1 LLWGRRNLRNEK
13 FKKLNFSFDINKQQA
28 IIVITLIWLNL
39 YFKTMTDIKQKK
51 ENVKMHL
58 KDLRQ
63 NLKKM
68 HLAVTQ
74 DLTLPQPDEVKKL
87 MYKMDQLLNLIETK

>member
-1 LLWGRRNLRNEK
+1 
-13 FKKLNFSFDINKQQA
+13 
-28 IIVITLIWLNL
+28 
-39 YFKTMTDIKQKK
+39 MTEIQEKK

-68 HLAVTQ
+68 HLEVTEE
-74 DLTLPQPDEVKKL
+74 LILPEPGDVKIL
-87 MYKMDQLLNLIETK
+87 MNKMDQLLRLIESK

>member
-1 LLWGRRNLRNEK
+1 MIINLSLKN
-13 FKKLNFSFDINKQQA
+13 LNFNP
-28 IIVITLIWLNL
+28 
-39 YFKTMTDIKQKK
+39 MTDIRQKK

-68 HLAVTQ
+68 HLEVTEE
-74 DLTLPQPDEVKKL
+74 LILPHPNDIKIL
-87 MYKMDQLLNLIETK
+87 MDKMDQLLKLIESK

>member
-1 LLWGRRNLRNEK
+1 
-13 FKKLNFSFDINKQQA
+13 
-28 IIVITLIWLNL
+28 
-39 YFKTMTDIKQKK
+39 MTDIKQNK

-68 HLAVTQ
+68 HLQVTEELILHKPGDVK
-74 DLTLPQPDEVKKL
+74 DLMD
-87 MYKMDQLLNLIETK
+87 KMDKLLKLIESK

>member
-1 LLWGRRNLRNEK
+1 
-13 FKKLNFSFDINKQQA
+13 
-28 IIVITLIWLNL
+28 
-39 YFKTMTDIKQKK
+39 MTDVKQKK

-68 HLAVTQ
+68 HLQVTEELILPNPGAVK
-74 DLTLPQPDEVKKL
+74 DLMD
-87 MYKMDQLLNLIETK
+87 KMDKLLKLIESK

>member
-1 LLWGRRNLRNEK
+1 
-13 FKKLNFSFDINKQQA
+13 
-28 IIVITLIWLNL
+28 
-39 YFKTMTDIKQKK
+39 MTDLNQKK

-68 HLAVTQ
+68 HLQVTEELILPMPGDVK
-74 DLTLPQPDEVKKL
+74 DLMD
-87 MYKMDQLLNLIETK
+87 KMDKLLKLIESN

>member
-1 LLWGRRNLRNEK
+1 
-13 FKKLNFSFDINKQQA
+13 
-28 IIVITLIWLNL
+28 
-39 YFKTMTDIKQKK
+39 MTEIQQKK

-68 HLAVTQ
+68 HLAVTEE
-74 DLTLPQPDEVKKL
+74 LILPQPGDVKTL
-87 MYKMDQLLNLIETK
+87 MKKMDQLLKLIESK

>member
-1 LLWGRRNLRNEK
+1 
-13 FKKLNFSFDINKQQA
+13 
-28 IIVITLIWLNL
+28 
-39 YFKTMTDIKQKK
+39 MTDIRQKK

-68 HLAVTQ
+68 HLAVTEE
-74 DLTLPQPDEVKKL
+74 LILPQPDEVKTL
-87 MYKMDQLLNLIETK
+87 MNKMDKLLKVIESK

>member
-1 LLWGRRNLRNEK
+1 
-13 FKKLNFSFDINKQQA
+13 
-28 IIVITLIWLNL
+28 
-39 YFKTMTDIKQKK
+39 MTDTKQKK

-68 HLAVTQ
+68 HLEVTEE
-74 DLTLPQPDEVKKL
+74 LILPKPDDVKNL
-87 MYKMDQLLNLIETK
+87 MKKMDQLLNLIDSK

>member
-1 LLWGRRNLRNEK
+1 MN
-13 FKKLNFSFDINKQQA
+13 DIR
-28 IIVITLIWLNL
+28 
-39 YFKTMTDIKQKK
+39 QKK

-68 HLAVTQ
+68 HLAVTE
-74 DLTLPQPDEVKKL
+74 DLILPQPGEVKIL
-87 MYKMDQLLNLIETK
+87 MNKMDQLLKLIESK

>member
-1 LLWGRRNLRNEK
+1 
-13 FKKLNFSFDINKQQA
+13 
-28 IIVITLIWLNL
+28 
-39 YFKTMTDIKQKK
+39 MTDIKQKK

-68 HLAVTQ
+68 HLEVTEEVII
-74 DLTLPQPDEVKKL
+74 TNPDELKKL
-87 MYKMDQLLNLIETK
+87 MNKMDKLLKLIESK

>member
-1 LLWGRRNLRNEK
+1 
-13 FKKLNFSFDINKQQA
+13 
-28 IIVITLIWLNL
+28 
-39 YFKTMTDIKQKK
+39 MTDIKQKK

-68 HLAVTQ
+68 HLEVTEE
-74 DLTLPQPDEVKKL
+74 LILPNPDDIKKL
-87 MYKMDQLLNLIETK
+87 MHKMDILLKIIESNNP

>member
-1 LLWGRRNLRNEK
+1 
-13 FKKLNFSFDINKQQA
+13 
-28 IIVITLIWLNL
+28 
-39 YFKTMTDIKQKK
+39 MTDIEQKK

-68 HLAVTQ
+68 HLEVIE
-74 DLTLPQPDEVKKL
+74 DLKLPQPDDVKRL
-87 MYKMDQLLNLIETK
+87 MKKMDQLLNLIESK